1 MPQNLGFKSP
11 CQVCV
16 CVRAHVKRVMCL
28 ILHLGSMG
36 CLQIDQTILS
46 KVMTVTTISVM
57 ALYLCGGLMCT
68 FTRDVS
74 HLFAV
79 S

>member
-1 MPQNLGFKSP
+1 MPQNLGFKPP

-16 CVRAHVKRVMCL
+16 CVKRVMCL

-57 ALYLCGGLMCT
+57 ALYSCGGLMCT
-68 FTRDVS
+68 FTTEVS

>member
-57 ALYLCGGLMCT
+57 ALYSCGRLMCT
-68 FTRDVS
+68 FTTEVS